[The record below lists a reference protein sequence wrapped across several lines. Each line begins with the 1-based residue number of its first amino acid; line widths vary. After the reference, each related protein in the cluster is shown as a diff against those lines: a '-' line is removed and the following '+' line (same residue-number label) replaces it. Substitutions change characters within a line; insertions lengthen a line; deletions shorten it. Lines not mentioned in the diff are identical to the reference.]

1 MRGEHRAKWMA
12 AAQAEISALESKGT
26 WEEVPASEATSR
38 ILPGTWV
45 FRVKRKPDG
54 EIKKFKSRYCCR
66 GDLEEGSFDTYAPV
80 VAFST
85 VRLFL
90 VLSLLLQWPTCS
102 IDFSN
107 AFVQATLD
115 KPVWI
120 HLPRGF
126 HSSLPG
132 KSCLRLIKSLYG
144 LSVAPRLWFQLL
156 FKALKAMGFKQSSM
170 DPCLLYTS
178 DVFLIIYV
186 DDVGICGKSA
196 HLIDNLIDRLTDE
209 GFELTREGSFAEFL
223 GIQYHDNGNG
233 TVELSQK
240 GLIQKIL
247 EASEMTECNPNWTP
261 AAKEALGIDPD
272 GDPMSETWNYRSI
285 IGMLLY
291 LSGNTRPDIS
301 YAVSQVARFSHAPK
315 QSHAIAVKK
324 ILRYLKRTST
334 MGTIISISKR
344 ELILDCF
351 VDADFAGLFKR
362 DPDHEPSSVK
372 SRTGYIIKLAGCPLI
387 WKSQL
392 QTSIALSTGES
403 EYSALSQSMRALLPL
418 RELVLEIISNVDIP
432 KPLCSMNSTIQ
443 SNVHEDNS
451 SALILATEQRLTSR
465 TRHYAV
471 KWHFFWDHVRN
482 GDVNVIKVATVD
494 QCADYLTKG
503 LVRDIFERCRRLSQG
518 W

>member
-1 MRGEHRAKWMA
+1 
-12 AAQAEISALESKGT
+12 
-26 WEEVPASEATSR
+26 
-38 ILPGTWV
+38 
-45 FRVKRKPDG
+45 
-54 EIKKFKSRYCCR
+54 
-66 GDLEEGSFDTYAPV
+66 
-80 VAFST
+80 
-85 VRLFL
+85 
-90 VLSLLLQWPTCS
+90 
-102 IDFSN
+102 
-107 AFVQATLD
+107 
-115 KPVWI
+115 
-120 HLPRGF
+120 
-126 HSSLPG
+126 
-132 KSCLRLIKSLYG
+132 
-144 LSVAPRLWFQLL
+144 
-156 FKALKAMGFKQSSM
+156 
-170 DPCLLYTS
+170 
-178 DVFLIIYV
+178 
-186 DDVGICGKSA
+186 
-196 HLIDNLIDRLTDE
+196 
-209 GFELTREGSFAEFL
+209 
-223 GIQYHDNGNG
+223 
-233 TVELSQK
+233 
-240 GLIQKIL
+240 
-247 EASEMTECNPNWTP
+247 
-261 AAKEALGIDPD
+261 
-272 GDPMSETWNYRSI
+272 MSETWNYRSI

-451 SALILATEQRLTSR
+451 SALILANEQRLTSR